1 MTSSLKPTV
10 LLADDEHFFR
20 QVLGKMLVD
29 GGFTVV
35 AEAADGDEAVLKFR
49 EFAPTLVFMDIY
61 MPNKSGIEATRDILA
76 IDPAAKIIICSGTG
90 YDEDIDAALKVG
102 ARGVIFK
109 PFYDEEV
116 IGDCQKHSRLLRTV
130 NRFHLQFLSPF

>member
-61 MPNKSGIEATRDILA
+61 MPNKSGIEATKDILA
-76 IDPAAKIIICSGTG
+76 IDPAAKILICSGTG

-116 IGDCQKHSRLLRTV
+116 LETV
-130 NRFHLQFLSPF
+130 RNILAC